1 MSSRDHEGGGSPP
14 DEVLAVDRFP
24 GHAGAVEAGLE
35 RADHALRPA
44 EKDRQSGGVIA
55 RGREDLVGSEAPVDG
70 RVHEV
75 QAKLLVAVSDSLKL
89 GGEGRAAVR

>member
-1 MSSRDHEGGGSPP
+1 M
-14 DEVLAVDRFP
+14 DRFS

-44 EKDRQSGGVIA
+44 EKDRHGSGVIA
-55 RGREDLVGSEAPVDG
+55 RGREDLVGSEAPGDS

-75 QAKLLVAVSDSLKL
+75 EAKLVVAVSDSPKL
-89 GGEGRAAVR
+89 GDEGRTAIR

>member
-1 MSSRDHEGGGSPP
+1 M
-14 DEVLAVDRFP
+14 DRFP
-24 GHAGAVEAGLE
+24 GHAGAVKAGLE

-44 EKDRQSGGVIA
+44 EKDRQSSGVIA

-75 QAKLLVAVSDSLKL
+75 HAKLPVPISDSLKL
-89 GGEGRAAVR
+89 IGEGRTTVR